1 MGIIEG
7 LILIMMC
14 SIKMV
19 VIHVP
24 SLIVLTSIQA
34 VTYWITGI
42 SIYNKIKD
50 LMIRGI

>member
-1 MGIIEG
+1 MGILQGI
-7 LILIMMC
+7 ILIIMC

-19 VIHVP
+19 LIHVP
-24 SLIVLTSIQA
+24 SLIILTSIQA

-42 SIYNKIKD
+42 SIYNEIKD